1 MIVKIW
7 RWLIE
12 EPQPIEASSAEL
24 ALESEVLYLREEL
37 RKANAKLRRLV
48 GSPGD
53 NRPAQMPSSQDPIS
67 LRGRKS
73 ADQRRAELERLS
85 LQRSKSAPIPD
96 YIQERK
102 EYWKREIE
110 VAEDKVLD
118 ELSALEEKQD
128 APDSEQVKVY

>member
-12 EPQPIEASSAEL
+12 EPQPIEASPAEL

-48 GSPGD
+48 GVVGGGLHLPTSPT
-53 NRPAQMPSSQDPIS
+53 PDPIS

-85 LQRSKSAPIPD
+85 AQRFKAPAVPD
-96 YIQERK
+96 YVQERK
-102 EYWKREIE
+102 DYWKREIE

>member
-1 MIVKIW
+1 VIVKIW

-12 EPQPIEASSAEL
+12 EPQLVEASPAEL

-67 LRGRKS
+67 LRGRK
-73 ADQRRAELERLS
+73 
-85 LQRSKSAPIPD
+85 
-96 YIQERK
+96 
-102 EYWKREIE
+102 REIE

>member
-12 EPQPIEASSAEL
+12 EPQELQASPIEL

-37 RKANAKLRRLV
+37 RKANAKLRRMLNQTQPQTPRM
-48 GSPGD
+48 SE
-53 NRPAQMPSSQDPIS
+53 SSDPIQ

>member
-12 EPQPIEASSAEL
+12 EPQELQASPAEL

-48 GSPGD
+48 GVQEGS
-53 NRPAQMPSSQDPIS
+53 RPAQPHTSQDPIS

-85 LQRSKSAPIPD
+85 LQRSKAPAVPD

-128 APDSEQVKVY
+128 APNIQ